1 MSEPKVPLDIV
12 GTSFSEYDFA
22 WTWETSQ
29 LLARATGCSIRD
41 DRDVPRLTKTSSAAG
56 HPMVPF
62 NGALLARNRDEVMDR
77 LIGGYA
83 AWQKVGRWGSGGA
96 KWFKP
101 VPQSGKGRVSS
112 RISELGAT
120 SKGHAL
126 VRFNFEVNDASD
138 GSPLLEGW
146 MLMFLLGCAP
156 DGAGAIT
163 PPRIAIPER
172 SPDEVVAHDTPV
184 NTTFDWAVPS
194 GDWNTTH
201 FVQQEGNPAP
211 LTHGPRNMGLV
222 LSDAARTF
230 ANGEVSKLKEITIG
244 SLPAPHY
251 PPEPTET
258 RFWNE
263 SDRILAR
270 LVVPAADRIDGG
282 EGDKVCIDQVELR
295 F

>member
-1 MSEPKVPLDIV
+1 MADLKVPLDIP
-12 GTSFSEYDFA
+12 GATFSDYEFE

-29 LLARATGCSIRD
+29 LLARATGSSIRD
-41 DRDVPRLTKTSSAAG
+41 ERDVPRLMKKSDAPG

-83 AWQKVGRWGSGGA
+83 NWQNVGRWGSGGA

-101 VPQSGKGRVSS
+101 VPQSGRGRVSS
-112 RISELGAT
+112 RISELGGT

-126 VRFNFEVNDASD
+126 VRFNFEVSDSAD

-146 MLMFLLGCAP
+146 MLLFLLGCAP
-156 DGAGAIT
+156 EGVGALAA
-163 PPRIAIPER
+163 PRIAIPER
-172 SPDEVVAHDTPV
+172 TADEAVAHETPENV
-184 NTTFDWAVPS
+184 TFDWAVPS

-201 FVQQEGNPAP
+201 FIQQEGNPAP

-222 LSDAARTF
+222 LSDAARVF
-230 ANGEVSKLKEITIG
+230 ANGQVEKLEEVTIG

-263 SDRILAR
+263 GERILGR
-270 LVVPAADRIDGG
+270 LVVPAAGRIDGG
-282 EGDKVCIDQVELR
+282 EGDKVCIDQIEIRL
-295 F
+295 

>member
-1 MSEPKVPLDIV
+1 MDIV
-12 GTSFSEYDFA
+12 GTTFSAYEFE

-29 LLARATGCSIRD
+29 LLARATGGSVRD
-41 DRDVPRLTKTSSAAG
+41 ERDFPRMFVTPGSAA

-62 NGALLARNRDEVMDR
+62 NGALLARNRDEVMDQ

-83 AWQKVGRWGSGGA
+83 TWQKVGRWGSGGA
-96 KWFKP
+96 KYFGAM
-101 VPQSGKGRVSS
+101 PQSGRGRVAS
-112 RISELGAT
+112 RITEIGGT

-126 VRFNFEVNDASD
+126 VRFNFEVDDMAS
-138 GSPLLEGW
+138 GARLLEGW
-146 MLMFLLGCAP
+146 MLLFLLGCAP
-156 DGAGAIT
+156 DGAGSLVA
-163 PPRIAIPER
+163 PRIAIPDR
-172 SPDEVVAHDTPV
+172 GPDEVVAHDTPV
-184 NTTFDWAVPS
+184 NVTFDWAVPS

-201 FVQQEGNPAP
+201 FIQQEGNPAP

-222 LSDAARTF
+222 LQDASRLVA
-230 ANGEVSKLKEITIG
+230 GGDVSKLKEVTIG

-263 SDRILAR
+263 RDQVLGR
-270 LVVPAADRIDGG
+270 LVVPAAGRIDGG
-282 EGDKVCIDQVELR
+282 EGDKVCIDQIELR

>member
-1 MSEPKVPLDIV
+1 MGDLKVPSGIA
-12 GTSFSEYDFA
+12 GTAFSDYEFE

-29 LLARATGCSIRD
+29 LLSRATGCSIREAA
-41 DRDVPRLTKTSSAAG
+41 DVPRLMKASDAPG

-62 NGALLARNRDEVMDR
+62 NGALLARNRDEVMDQ

-83 AWQKVGRWGSGGA
+83 NWQKVGRWGSGGA
-96 KWFKP
+96 KYSAP
-101 VPQSGKGRVSS
+101 VPQAGRGRVRSH
-112 RISELGAT
+112 ISEVGGT

-126 VRFNFEVNDASD
+126 VRFNFEVDDAST
-138 GSPLLEGW
+138 GGRLLDGW
-146 MLMFLLGCAP
+146 MLVFLLGCAP
-156 DGAGAIT
+156 DGAGPLAA
-163 PPRIAIPER
+163 PRIAIPER
-172 SPDEVVAHDTPV
+172 AADEVVAHETPLNV
-184 NTTFDWAVPS
+184 TFDWAVPS

-201 FVQQEGNPAP
+201 FIQQEGNPAP

-222 LSDAARTF
+222 ISDACRFFAGGDVAR
-230 ANGEVSKLKEITIG
+230 LREITIG

-263 SDRILAR
+263 GGRILGR
-270 LVVPAADRIDGG
+270 LVVPAAGRIDGG
-282 EGDKVCIDQVELR
+282 DGDKVCIDQIELR

>member
-1 MSEPKVPLDIV
+1 MADLKVPLDIP
-12 GTSFSEYDFA
+12 GATFSDYEFE

-29 LLARATGCSIRD
+29 LLARATGASIRD
-41 DRDVPRLTKTSSAAG
+41 ERDVPRLMKSSTAAG

-83 AWQKVGRWGSGGA
+83 NWQNVGRWGSGGA

-101 VPQSGKGRVSS
+101 VPQSGRGRVSS
-112 RISELGAT
+112 RISELGGT

-146 MLMFLLGCAP
+146 MLLFLLGCAP
-156 DGAGAIT
+156 EGVGALAA
-163 PPRIAIPER
+163 PRIAIPDR
-172 SPDEVVAHDTPV
+172 APDEVVTHDTPV
-184 NTTFDWAVPS
+184 NVTFDWAIPS

-201 FVQQEGNPAP
+201 FIQQAGNPAP

-230 ANGEVSKLKEITIG
+230 ANGQVEKLKEVTIG

-263 SDRILAR
+263 GDRILGR
-270 LVVPAADRIDGG
+270 LVVPAAGRTDDG
-282 EGDKVCIDQVELR
+282 EGDKVCIDQIEIR